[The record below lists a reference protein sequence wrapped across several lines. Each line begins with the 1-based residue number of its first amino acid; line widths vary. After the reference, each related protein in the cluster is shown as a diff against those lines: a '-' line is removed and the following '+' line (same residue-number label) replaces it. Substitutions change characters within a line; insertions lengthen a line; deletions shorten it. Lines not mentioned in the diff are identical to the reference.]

1 MDEKVMG
8 GLLNI
13 HHLLWGGKKAV
24 RNGSC
29 LVFPVKCR
37 MLNVMNL
44 TNAV

>member
-13 HHLLWGGKKAV
+13 HHLLRGKKAV

-37 MLNVMNL
+37 MLNLMNL
-44 TNAV
+44 MNAV